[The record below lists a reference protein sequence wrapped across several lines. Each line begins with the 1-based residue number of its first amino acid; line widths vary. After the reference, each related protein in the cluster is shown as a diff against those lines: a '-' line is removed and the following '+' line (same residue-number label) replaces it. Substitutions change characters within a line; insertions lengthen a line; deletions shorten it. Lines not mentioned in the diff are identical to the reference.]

1 MKKKHIIYLIL
12 IAACVLVFFAY
23 RGYENM
29 ASDNR
34 APKIT
39 VPEGIAELSVNSG
52 KAELL
57 AGVKAADD
65 KDGDVSSSL
74 VVESILLTG
83 EKGEAKVSIAAFDK
97 SGNVSKAIREVIYTD
112 YESPKFT
119 LNSSLT
125 FPQNSGVDVLGVIK
139 VNDIFDGDI
148 SHRIR
153 ATTLDEESITSPGV
167 HNVEFK
173 VTNSLGDTSELVLP
187 VEIYS
192 QGTYNASLSLKD
204 YIIYLKKGDS
214 FNRTDYLGSFTV
226 GSEKTNLSAN
236 LPSGFYLRTEGEV
249 NTDEAGVYSLSYYV
263 TYQSQGT
270 GYGAGQSYKAFSK
283 LIVVVEE

>member
-39 VPEGIAELSVNSG
+39 VPEGIKELTVNSSET
-52 KAELL
+52 ELL
-57 AGVKAADD
+57 ADLTATDD
-65 KDGDVSSSL
+65 KDGDVTSSL
-74 VVESILLTG
+74 VVESVQLTG
-83 EKGEAKVSIAAFDK
+83 EKGKAKVSIAAFDK
-97 SGNVSKAIREVIYTD
+97 SGNVSKVIREVVYTD

-119 LNSSLT
+119 LTSSLT
-125 FPQNSGVDVLGVIK
+125 FSQNSGTDVLNIIK

-167 HNVEFK
+167 HNVEFR
-173 VTNSLGDTSELVLP
+173 VTNSLGDTAELVLP
-187 VEIYS
+187 VEVYS
-192 QGTYNASLSLKD
+192 QGTYNASLSLSD
-204 YIIYLKKGDS
+204 YIIYLKKGDA
-214 FNRTDYLGSFTV
+214 FNKTDYLGSFTI
-226 GSEKTNLSAN
+226 GNEKTNLGAN

-270 GYGAGQSYKAFSK
+270 GYGAGQSYKGFSK